1 MVKVGLGEEE
11 ERAMAGLK
19 GGRRA
24 GRPVEEEQ
32 GWDHKPEAVRKHFPH
47 GLQDNLRSKI
57 SIPCFTILGLGP
69 VEGVEALPLASL
81 ATTRQLSAV
90 QHCHRDKHQL
100 VPLVTNLGD
109 IIFKARN
116 KFFLSPFL
124 PLAFS

>member
-1 MVKVGLGEEE
+1 M
-11 ERAMAGLK
+11 
-19 GGRRA
+19 
-24 GRPVEEEQ
+24 EEEQ

-100 VPLVTNLGD
+100 VPLVTNLLT
-109 IIFKARN
+109 N
-116 KFFLSPFL
+116 KVKRKQRRFHLF
-124 PLAFS
+124 